1 MADPKN
7 PELLELP
14 SDLRE
19 EALAC
24 GAPIELMGRIYRR
37 GFNAKVGETGE
48 FPYGK
53 MNPSD
58 QGELTVA
65 VAADPAL
72 GVIKFMF
79 GKPVAW
85 LALPVGHARQLAK
98 VLLEKAAE
106 IEKKMS

>member
-1 MADPKN
+1 VADPKN

-14 SDLRE
+14 ADLRD

-24 GAPIELMGRIYRR
+24 GAPVELMARIYRR
-37 GFNAKVGETGE
+37 GFNAKIGGTGE

-58 QGELTVA
+58 QGELTVG
-65 VAADPAL
+65 VAADPST
-72 GVIKFMF
+72 GTIKFMF

-85 LALPVGHARQLAK
+85 LALPVAHARQLAK

-106 IEKKMS
+106 VEKKIS